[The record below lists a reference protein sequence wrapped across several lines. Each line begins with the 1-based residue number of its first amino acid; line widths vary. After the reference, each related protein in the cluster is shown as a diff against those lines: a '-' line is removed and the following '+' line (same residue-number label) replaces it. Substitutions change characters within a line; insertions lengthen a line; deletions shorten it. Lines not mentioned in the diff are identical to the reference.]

1 MSDDSLPSVM
11 SEVSLDSFDP
21 ANPGEAGVRVR
32 FTLSND
38 GIFKVRALPSR
49 GTDDLL
55 NFPSLCVRQVAG
67 GIDGTKLQLGDVL
80 VSVDGVLLEGK
91 GITELG
97 KLLRGEP
104 RSTITLELRRGWAQI
119 PIRTELQRRGSTPKH
134 KPPKPAP
141 SRTDDG
147 RSRDPSFRD
156 LPEPAFRE
164 MPKRPAATAAAAAA
178 SPSSRDRPPPPADMG
193 PLPAPGSRRPSP
205 QSSVTCSPSAGI
217 AKGSTAAPG
226 RSGQGGPGARSSA
239 ASPGRSPPF
248 ITPVASQVSM
258 NSVASASS
266 ENIVQRLS
274 RQVERLDAEAK
285 KKEKETR
292 ELKGLLQERNNEKQ
306 LMEQE
311 AGRLRLELSKCA
323 DVGILKELRARVQ
336 GLEDD
341 VRERDDELAER
352 SEHIARLQRQLG
364 ATSATGGAMSFLN
377 DLIDAKEK
385 YTEEAQRAKEEAEHV
400 KQRMEQITLQ
410 NREKE
415 NLIRELE
422 NARVSLRGKAEQD
435 GQEAEQLREKV
446 KSLEGLLQ
454 AQLRSV
460 MQQLV
465 ESMQQIEELAAE
477 NKNISSQLA
486 LSQKENNR
494 LSLRLDADERT
505 IAELRDASAARE
517 EANAAEQA
525 LRMQE
530 LEAALQ
536 SAKAQVSASLEDGE
550 VARKDA
556 LALREACQYVSCRNA
571 RASCFSLNFSVLV

>member
-1 MSDDSLPSVM
+1 M
-11 SEVSLDSFDP
+11 
-21 ANPGEAGVRVR
+21 
-32 FTLSND
+32 
-38 GIFKVRALPSR
+38 
-49 GTDDLL
+49 
-55 NFPSLCVRQVAG
+55 AG

-97 KLLRGEP
+97 KLLRGEQ
-104 RSTITLELRRGWAQI
+104 RSIITLELRRGWAQI
-119 PIRTELQRRGSTPKH
+119 PIRTELQRRGSTRAH

-164 MPKRPAATAAAAAA
+164 MPKRPAATAA

-205 QSSVTCSPSAGI
+205 QSSVTCSPSAGS

-226 RSGQGGPGARSSA
+226 RSQGGSGARSCA

-292 ELKGLLQERNNEKQ
+292 ELKGLLQERNKEKQ
-306 LMEQE
+306 LLEQE

-422 NARVSLRGKAEQD
+422 NARVSLHGKAEQD

-477 NKNISSQLA
+477 NKTISSQLA
-486 LSQKENNR
+486 LSQEENKR
-494 LSLRLDADERT
+494 LSLRLNADVLSNST
-505 IAELRDASAARE
+505 VAEVRGASAARE
-517 EANAAEQA
+517 ETNAAEQA

-556 LALREACQYVSCRNA
+556 LALREACQSASCRKA
-571 RASCFSLNFSVLV
+571 RVPCFSLDFSVGG